1 MHLADHYG
9 ADSSGLVCGY
19 LFLPDQAAQLLSTQ
33 QVMDCLTQKNLE
45 NINGFLWLHFNLS
58 HAASEKWLKN
68 NLSLPTTFYEALH
81 EGSRT
86 TRIEHADQAL
96 IAVVNDVLYGFSLD
110 SSDISTLWLSVDK
123 HLVVS
128 GRFKPLLSVDRLRE
142 AVRKGD
148 IFRSSVELLIHL
160 LRDQEDILVSIVRQT
175 TQRVDTLED
184 KILAKKNPPKR
195 MELGSLRRVLV
206 RLQRLL
212 ALEPAAMFRFLHH
225 PPQWVDE
232 KDISEFRQSTE
243 EFALAL
249 EDMNAL
255 VERIKL
261 LQEEVAA
268 QLNERTN
275 RHLFVL
281 TTVTVLA
288 LPINLVAGLF
298 GMNVGGIPLSNT
310 QDGFWVVVTAVLI
323 LTGTLVAILFR
334 LIRSWQE

>member
-1 MHLADHYG
+1 M
-9 ADSSGLVCGY
+9 
-19 LFLPDQAAQLLSTQ
+19 
-33 QVMDCLTQKNLE
+33 
-45 NINGFLWLHFNLS
+45 
-58 HAASEKWLKN
+58 
-68 NLSLPTTFYEALH
+68 
-81 EGSRT
+81 
-86 TRIEHADQAL
+86 
-96 IAVVNDVLYGFSLD
+96 
-110 SSDISTLWLSVDK
+110 
-123 HLVVS
+123 
-128 GRFKPLLSVDRLRE
+128 
-142 AVRKGD
+142 
-148 IFRSSVELLIHL
+148 FRSSVELLIHL
-160 LRDQEDILVSIVRQT
+160 LRDQEDVLVNIVRQT

-195 MELGSLRRVLV
+195 AELGSLRRVLV

-225 PPQWVDE
+225 PPQWVE
-232 KDISEFRQSTE
+232 EQDISEFRQSTE

-268 QLNERTN
+268 QLNERMN

-298 GMNVGGIPLSNT
+298 GMNVGGIPLSNAE
-310 QDGFWVVVTAVLI
+310 DGFWVIVTCILL
-323 LTGTLVAILFR
+323 LTGALMAILFR